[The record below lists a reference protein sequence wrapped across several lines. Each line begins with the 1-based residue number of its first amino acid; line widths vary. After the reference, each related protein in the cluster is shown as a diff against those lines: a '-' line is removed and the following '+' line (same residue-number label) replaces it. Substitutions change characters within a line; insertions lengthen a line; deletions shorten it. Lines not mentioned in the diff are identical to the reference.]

1 MLKIKKNNISFI
13 FLAIFLLLV
22 FFHIIN
28 LLQPLENFLLYLVKP
43 LDAKL
48 YNYGANFNRSY
59 QVRNNKADLNNQVE
73 NLTNEVAR
81 LTVLNSKYSG
91 LEEENDKLRNILKF
105 SNENNWQTVAVEI
118 IGRETLA
125 TVGNESQNIIINKG
139 EKDGLRLG
147 LGLINESGVVVGKI
161 IDLKPTT
168 AKICLTTSPGCQLAA
183 SLQNQNKT
191 LGIVEGDLGLT
202 IKMSYI
208 PQLEKINIDDI
219 VITSGLS
226 GDIPRGLVIGKVQ
239 AVRNESNEIWQ
250 SATIEPLVDMD
261 NLTVLAV
268 VIPK

>member
-1 MLKIKKNNISFI
+1 MLKIKKNKTSVI
-13 FLAIFLLLV
+13 FLVVFLLLV
-22 FFHIIN
+22 FFHSVK

-43 LDAKL
+43 VSGRL
-48 YNYGANFNRSY
+48 YNYGAEFTKSY
-59 QVRNNKADLNNQVE
+59 RARNSQIDLNARVE

-81 LTVLNSKYSG
+81 LTVLNSKYLS
-91 LEEENDKLRNILKF
+91 LEEENNKLSSILKF
-105 SNENNWQTVAVEI
+105 NNENSWKTVAVSI

-125 TVGNESQNIIINKG
+125 AIGNESQDIIINKG
-139 EKDGLRLG
+139 SNDGLRLN
-147 LGLINESGVVVGKI
+147 LGLINEEGVVVGKI
-161 IDLKPTT
+161 IDLKPAT

-208 PQLEKINIDDI
+208 PQLEKINVNDI
-219 VITSGLS
+219 VITSGLG

-239 AVRNESNEIWQ
+239 SVRNESNEIWQ
-250 SATIEPLVDMD
+250 SATIEPLVNMD

-268 VIPK
+268 IIP